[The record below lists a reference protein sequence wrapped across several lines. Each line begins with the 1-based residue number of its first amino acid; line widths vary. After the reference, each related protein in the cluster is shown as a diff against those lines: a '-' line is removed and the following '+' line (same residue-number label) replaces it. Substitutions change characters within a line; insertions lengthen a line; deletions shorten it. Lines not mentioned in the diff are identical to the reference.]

1 MSFSKYKLY
10 EEFFGTSMIMREN
23 DKLKNIKQQI
33 PTTGASLPKV
43 QVKGNV

>member
-1 MSFSKYKLY
+1 MGFSKYKLY
-10 EEFFGTSMIMREN
+10 EEFFGTMIRRAS
-23 DKLKNIKQQI
+23 DKLKNIKQEI

>member
-1 MSFSKYKLY
+1 MSFSNYKLY
-10 EEFFGTSMIMREN
+10 EEFSGTSMTMRAN
-23 DKLKNIKQQI
+23 DKLKNMKQQI

>member
-1 MSFSKYKLY
+1 MSFSNYKLY
-10 EEFFGTSMIMREN
+10 EEFFGTSMIMRAN
-23 DKLKNIKQQI
+23 DKLKNMKQQI